1 MRISGLSVAVCFA
14 FLAITS
20 VSASGLSDSW
30 ETCESRARDAGILK
44 KFEYST
50 QIQNFNNFMATC
62 VVSERQTRGEQTS
75 NSWDDCDRKAADLG
89 IKKKFEYKSQVEG
102 YNEFMAVCTK

>member
-1 MRISGLSVAVCFA
+1 
-14 FLAITS
+14 
-20 VSASGLSDSW
+20 
-30 ETCESRARDAGILK
+30 
-44 KFEYST
+44 
-50 QIQNFNNFMATC
+50 MATC

>member
-44 KFEYST
+44 KFEY
-50 QIQNFNNFMATC
+50 
-62 VVSERQTRGEQTS
+62 
-75 NSWDDCDRKAADLG
+75 
-89 IKKKFEYKSQVEG
+89 KSQVEG